1 VRKVVAVSSAK
12 GGVGKSTVAG
22 RSCLK
27 FRGGGDS
34 CIMYPKPSPGSV
46 VCRVFC
52 DVPSWT
58 SIGGG
63 LFYAYEDGLMFC
75 TSSWLSTG

>member
-1 VRKVVAVSSAK
+1 MRKVVAVSSAK

-27 FRGGGDS
+27 FRGGGGDFR
-34 CIMYPKPSPGSV
+34 IMYPKPSPGSV
-46 VCRVFC
+46 VCTIFC

-63 LFYAYEDGLMFC
+63 LFYAYGRGF
-75 TSSWLSTG
+75 